1 MRPKPHPM
9 TALQHFA
16 LLEDPRSDHTKH
28 YSLASLVFLTVSAVV
43 ANCKH
48 FTEIAAFAEER
59 LAWFQGHG
67 HFLDGLTPSHDVLN
81 DLFKRIDPKGFREC
95 FMEWTAAVSCV
106 SANALIA
113 IDGKTL
119 RRSFDKFLGKK
130 AIHMI
135 SAWSSANQ
143 LVLAQLK
150 VEDKSNEITAIP
162 ELLAL
167 LDLKG
172 AVVSIDAMGCQKDIA
187 EKIIDQGGA
196 YLLGLKGNQS
206 GTEQQVEM
214 LFVHRGINSSHEE
227 IGKGHGRIEAR
238 QCDVIDDPALV
249 ARIDGWPGLRSIVRI
264 RSSRQELSA
273 GKEPSEE
280 IRFYISSAQGSAE
293 QFNTWVR
300 QHWEVEN
307 KLHWVL
313 DVNFRED
320 EDRIRKG
327 HADENMAIVRHTAL
341 NICRLYQDPKK
352 SLSRKRLAAAWS
364 EAYLDRLLGFKTR

>member
-1 MRPKPHPM
+1 M
-9 TALQHFA
+9 TTMQHFA
-16 LLEDPRSDHTKH
+16 SLEDPRSDHTKH
-28 YSLASLVFLTVSAVV
+28 YPLASLIFLTVSAVV

-59 LAWFQGHG
+59 LKWFQGHG
-67 HFLDGLTPSHDVLN
+67 HFLDGSTPSHDVIN
-81 DLFKRIDPKGFREC
+81 DLFKRIDPKGFRRC
-95 FMEWTAAVSCV
+95 FVEWTAAVSRV
-106 SANALIA
+106 SGSRLIA

-119 RRSFDKFLGKK
+119 RRSHDKFLGKK

-135 SAWSSANQ
+135 NAWSSTNQ
-143 LVLAQLK
+143 LVMAQLK
-150 VEDKSNEITAIP
+150 VDDKSNEITAIP

-187 EKIIDQGGA
+187 EKIIDREGD

-206 GTEQQVEM
+206 GAEQQVEM
-214 LFVHRGINSSHEE
+214 LFVHRAANSSHEE
-227 IGKGHGRIEAR
+227 IGKAHGRIETR

-249 ARIDGWPGLRSIVRI
+249 ARIDGWPRLRSIVRI
-264 RSSRQELSA
+264 RSIRQDLSS

-307 KLHWVL
+307 KVHWVL
-313 DVNFRED
+313 DVIFRED

-341 NICRLYQDPKK
+341 NLCRLHHDPKK

-364 EAYLDRLLGFKTR
+364 ETYLDRLLGFETR